1 MKKNFTT
8 PEIVALVAAVLL
20 VVAPFLAG
28 VKVSAFGVSETA
40 NVFGTSAFGSILS
53 IIAAVVLAGVVFVK
67 SEVYAKYSV
76 GGKPVTKGM
85 IIAVAAVVAVLAFL
99 LVVTSNS
106 ATKEGETLTKEQLA
120 LIGGTMTKAI
130 GTWVVLIGAVA
141 AGAAAYLEMKKK

>member
-1 MKKNFTT
+1 MKKNFTI
-8 PEIVALVAAVLL
+8 PEIVALAAAVLL

-40 NVFGTSAFGSILS
+40 NVFGTSAFGAILS

-106 ATKEGETLTKEQLA
+106 ATKEGKTLTKEQLE

-130 GTWVVLIGAVA
+130 GTWVILIGAVA